1 MIVLGLI
8 SGTSVDAID
17 IAAADIAWDGPGIA
31 LRPLGHRE
39 AAWPEPTR
47 RRILAALPP
56 APVTMGE
63 VCALDVLIG
72 EAFAAVA
79 RRMQTDFGGDLV
91 ASHGQNLFHWTE
103 HGRARGTLQLGQP
116 ACIVEATGLP
126 VVSDFRARD
135 VAAGGQGAPLASTLD
150 ALWLAGE
157 GGPRAA
163 LNLGGIA
170 NITIVGDPAEPVLAY
185 DTGPASCLL
194 DIEAARITG
203 GVGSCD
209 LDGRLALA
217 GTPRADL
224 LERLL
229 DEPYY
234 AAKPPKSTGREL
246 FDTGYTATRLQGLP
260 DVSAPDLMATLTELT
275 ARTVAQACRFHHVTE
290 IVASGGG
297 TRNLALMARLASHL
311 APARLVTSDARGLPS
326 AGKEAYLFA
335 LLGFLT
341 WHGVPGVAQG
351 ATGSAIPRVLG
362 RISPGDAPLR
372 LPAPMPPPRALIV
385 EG

>member
-8 SGTSVDAID
+8 SGTSVDAVD
-17 IAAADIAWDGPGIA
+17 VAAADLAWDGPDIA

-39 AAWPEPTR
+39 VAWPEPTR

-56 APVTMGE
+56 APVAMGE

-79 RRMQTDFGGDLV
+79 RRMQADFGGDLV

-126 VVSDFRARD
+126 VISDFRARD

-170 NITIVGDPAEPVLAY
+170 NITVVGRAGTPVLAY

-194 DIEAARITG
+194 DIEATRITG
-203 GVGSCD
+203 GAQSCD
-209 LDGRLALA
+209 LDGRIASGGTVRDDVLA
-217 GTPRADL
+217 
-224 LERLL
+224 RLL

-234 AAKPPKSTGREL
+234 AAAPPKSTGREL
-246 FDTGYTATRLQGLP
+246 FDIGYVAARLHGLP
-260 DVSAPDLMATLTELT
+260 DITASDLMATLTELT
-275 ARTVAQACRFHHVTE
+275 ARTVADACRSHGVTE

-297 TRNLALMARLASHL
+297 IRNPTLMARLARHL
-311 APARLVTSDARGLPS
+311 APATLVTSEARGLPS
-326 AGKEAYLFA
+326 GAKEAYLFA

-341 WHGVPGVAQG
+341 WHGVAGVCPG
-351 ATGSAIPRVLG
+351 ATGSATSRVLG
-362 RISPGDAPLR
+362 RISPGNLPLR
-372 LPAPMPPPRALIV
+372 LPTPMPPPRSLMIQT
-385 EG
+385 